1 MKKNVFAKM
10 AAKIC
15 ATVMAATM
23 CFTATGC
30 GGGGN
35 SGSDKDSNQTV
46 NTDKVQINV
55 LYFNRGFG
63 GEYVRELGG
72 RFEELYKDV
81 KIGDKTGVQVMY
93 YPTTDENLF
102 KNGQI
107 FKQKTDFD
115 VAFTEN
121 TYLDQLIAGDALL
134 DIADVVTTKSKYDNK
149 TIAEKM
155 TDQQKNYVTRG
166 NSVYAVPHYASSYGI
181 VYNMSLFD
189 ENNWYFKDGYSLPS
203 GYDSNGAI
211 CDYNEYLNTNV
222 NGMFVSS
229 PLDKKSAGPD
239 GEFDTEDDG
248 LPCTYDEFF
257 WLCKKIVQS
266 NATPVSWTG
275 KYYDDY
281 LGKFLKS
288 LVADAEGI
296 DNYLN
301 NFDPIGKTVG
311 DLIEV
316 AANGNVTVLPEKTL
330 TSADAAD
337 IRKQK
342 GLYDGLRF
350 LNVLING
357 VQFHA
362 DDSAFSTSH
371 EHTDNQEDFVLSYA
385 DASEKD
391 IAMII
396 DGAWWERE
404 ATNNGTFEA
413 VEGEFGAT
421 YSHDKMKFGWMPLPK
436 VSKNAY
442 ETSKQSYCADS
453 LNAFVVARKGVD
465 ADKVEIVKDFIRYAC
480 ADESLEQFTV
490 VTGALKAL
498 NYTIGTK
505 NYNSLSNFG
514 RAYYDVM
521 RGEATKSTTNPTFVY
536 TYSSSALYVSNP
548 AYFYIDYYK
557 VNASTGVAM
566 RLHDLGAN
574 TFDYVNGKKAFDAV
588 YDYAKTMM
596 NGKV

>member
-1 MKKNVFAKM
+1 MKKKVYSRM
-10 AAKIC
+10 ATKIC
-15 ATVMAATM
+15 TTIIAACM
-23 CFTATGC
+23 CFSVAGC
-30 GGGGN
+30 SGN
-35 SGSDKDSNQTV
+35 SGNGGDSNQV
-46 NTDKVQINV
+46 IKEDQVQINV

-63 GEYVRELGG
+63 GEYVRELGS
-72 RFEELYKDV
+72 RFEEIYKDV

-102 KNGQI
+102 KNAQM
-107 FKQKTDFD
+107 FKQKKDFD

-134 DIADVVTTKSKYDNK
+134 DIADVVTQKSKYDNK

-155 TDQQKNYVTRG
+155 TEQQNNYVTRD
-166 NSVYAVPHYASSYGI
+166 NAVYAVPHYASSYGI
-181 VYNMSLFD
+181 IYNMSLFED
-189 ENNWYFKDGYSLPS
+189 NNWYFKDGYSLPS
-203 GYDSNGAI
+203 GYDQNGAI
-211 CDYNEYLNTNV
+211 CDYSVYLNTNV

-266 NATPVSWTG
+266 NAVPVSWTG

-288 LVADAEGI
+288 LIADAEGI
-296 DNYLN
+296 ENYLS
-301 NFDPIGKTVG
+301 NFDPIGKTVD

-316 AANGNVTVLPEKTL
+316 AENGKVTLLPEQTL
-330 TSADAAD
+330 TSNDAAK
-337 IRKQK
+337 IRMQK

-362 DDSAFSTSH
+362 DDNAFSTSH
-371 EHTDNQEDFVLSYA
+371 EQTDNQEDFVLSYA
-385 DASEKD
+385 DATTKD

-404 ATNNGTFEA
+404 AINNGTFEA
-413 VEGEFGAT
+413 VEGEFGND
-421 YSHDKMKFGWMPLPK
+421 YSRDKMKFGWIPLPK

-442 ETSKQSYCADS
+442 EESKQAYCADS

-465 ADKVEIVKDFIRYAC
+465 ENKTELVKDFIRYAC

-498 NYTIGTK
+498 DYTIENK
-505 NYNSLSNFG
+505 NYNKLSNFG
-514 RAYYDVM
+514 RAYYDTM
-521 RGEATKSTTNPTFVY
+521 RNEVTKPTFAY
-536 TYSSSALYVSNP
+536 TYSDSALYVSNP

-566 RLHDLGAN
+566 RLHDLGQN
-574 TFDYVNGKKAFDAV
+574 RFDYVNGKKTFDAV
-588 YDYAKTMM
+588 YEYAKTMM